1 MKYPF
6 TFHLSYNL
14 IPETYNFYISR
25 NFKIPLFNN
34 SEHGT
39 AESKK
44 KNIRIKSIT
53 ESNSFTLNPL
63 LELCTNIIS
72 GTRMN
77 CYSQK

>member
-14 IPETYNFYISR
+14 IPETYNFYVSR

-39 AESKK
+39 AESRK

-53 ESNSFTLNPL
+53 ESNSIGIEN
-63 LELCTNIIS
+63 
-72 GTRMN
+72 
-77 CYSQK
+77 